1 MLDVL
6 SALAALAT
14 VGTFLLELFDRIR
27 NGKRARPMTSRK
39 DKRRRRRKKGRSC
52 TFGPNLENQHRPRQG

>member
-14 VGTFLLELFDRIR
+14 VGTFLLEIFDRIR
-27 NGKRARPMTSRK
+27 IGKRARPMTGRK
-39 DKRRRRRKKGRSC
+39 AKRRKRCKKG
-52 TFGPNLENQHRPRQG
+52 PKVQLRP